1 MRLKQRDWWRSDLG
15 SGFGIR
21 WCARRFIARRL
32 RRNAARFMVR
42 WPTPTTPV
50 LDPDRRAWHRAHAAA
65 GSDEAVAA
73 ELEGSAARA
82 RARGGAAASAA
93 FLERAAALTPEPG
106 RRAQRGLAAAVAKRD
121 AGALNAAT
129 ALLLAVEHGPFDA
142 RRMAEVWRLR
152 GQLALDLQRGADA
165 AQYLL
170 RAARALEPIDIALAR
185 EIYLEALGAAIWADG
200 HDRSTC
206 WSRRLAQPARSRPVR
221 SRRGRSTLCSTRS
234 RCGSPRASPRRR
246 RR

>member
-1 MRLKQRDWWRSDLG
+1 MA
-15 SGFGIR
+15 SG
-21 WCARRFIARRL
+21 ARGRR
-32 RRNAARFMVR
+32 
-42 WPTPTTPV
+42 T
-50 LDPDRRAWHRAHAAA
+50 
-65 GSDEAVAA
+65 DEAVAA

-93 FLERAAALTPEPG
+93 FLERATALTPEPG
-106 RRAQRGLAAAVAKRD
+106 RRAQRGLAAAIAKRD

-129 ALLLAVEHGPFDA
+129 ALLLAVEHGPPDT

-170 RAARALEPIDIALAR
+170 RAARALEPVDIALAR
-185 EIYLEALGAAIWADG
+185 ETHLEALGAAIWADG
-200 HDRSTC
+200 LDGIRRAGRDG
-206 WSRRLAQPARSRPVR
+206 SRGAARPRPVH
-221 SRRGRSTLCSTRS
+221 SRRGRSTLRSTRS
-234 RCGSPRASPRRR
+234 RCDSPRVLPRRR